1 MWYGSLYRDAANLFC
16 GLPVVPRDDEAERL
30 VDFRIIIAVHVGSG
44 AV

>member
-1 MWYGSLYRDAANLFC
+1 MEVCTVMQQILFC

-30 VDFRIIIAVHVGSG
+30 VDFRTITAVHVGSG